1 MLDFNGL
8 KDEIENTVN
17 AGDYL
22 FDDSK
27 VDAIAETI
35 RGLEGFSLQNG
46 DSLDSVDPDV
56 FWDIVKAVDD
66 GRDYGDPEDWRK

>member
-1 MLDFNGL
+1 MMDYNEL
-8 KDEIENTVN
+8 KDEIRDTVN
-17 AGDYL
+17 ATEDF
-22 FDDSK
+22 FDDDQ

>member
-1 MLDFNGL
+1 MMDYNEL
-8 KDEIENTVN
+8 KDEIRDTVN
-17 AGDYL
+17 ATEDF
-22 FDDSK
+22 FDDDQ

-56 FWDIVKAVDD
+56 FWDIVKAVGD
-66 GRDYGDPEDWRK
+66 GTDYDAPTDWRA